1 MRHAYDRSLDIATQ
15 LMTAQLQGT
24 GCGNTNHAEEMGK
37 YFLKLVEI
45 INAGL
50 EKAPD

>member
-1 MRHAYDRSLDIATQ
+1 MRHSYEKALDIATQ
-15 LMTAQLQGT
+15 LMTAQLQGKGT
-24 GCGNTNHAEEMGK
+24 GNTLDAQDKGE

-45 INAGL
+45 INAGI

>member
-1 MRHAYDRSLDIATQ
+1 MRHAYDKALDIATQ

-24 GCGNTNHAEEMGK
+24 GRGNTNHAEETGK

-45 INAGL
+45 INTGL
-50 EKAPD
+50 EKIPD